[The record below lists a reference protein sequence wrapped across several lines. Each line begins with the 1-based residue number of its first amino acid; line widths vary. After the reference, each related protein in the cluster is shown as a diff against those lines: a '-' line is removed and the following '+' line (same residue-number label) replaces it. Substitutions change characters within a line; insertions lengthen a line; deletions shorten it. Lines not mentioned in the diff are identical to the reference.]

1 MCQCLGLKDLGQ
13 FSLLYLN
20 SLLLSHSNPA
30 AHRKIT
36 QGAIL
41 IFSCYVSVLSAL
53 SCFSFHFLSCQLL
66 FRSLEGERLMQTG
79 GLWCNP
85 GPRKVCRSKSMF
97 RILRVSLGLDAPR
110 TRLLAC
116 SPWRCHH
123 TLINSDCILPDP
135 AADSSHTPDDW
146 QLTADPLI
154 PFSPPRLVA
163 RSPRVHTFCT
173 CMWDSSQFPQLSPP
187 LF

>member
-1 MCQCLGLKDLGQ
+1 MSLKILLISHSIFHLLYGSRRICTQVCQGCTFNALTCCLGRQLTRFWNKAVVCVCQCLGLKDLGQ

-20 SLLLSHSNPA
+20 SLLLSNSKPA

-53 SCFSFHFLSCQLL
+53 SCSSFHFLSCQLL

-85 GPRKVCRSKSMF
+85 GPRKLCRSKSMF
-97 RILRVSLGLDAPR
+97 RILRVSLGLDAPWP
-110 TRLLAC
+110 AC
-116 SPWRCHH
+116 SPAV
-123 TLINSDCILPDP
+123 L
-135 AADSSHTPDDW
+135 DD
-146 QLTADPLI
+146 AII
-154 PFSPPRLVA
+154 PS
-163 RSPRVHTFCT
+163 
-173 CMWDSSQFPQLSPP
+173 
-187 LF
+187 